1 MTEGPLI
8 LAVETS
14 SRVGSVAA
22 AAAGE
27 MLAET
32 VFSGPLRHSAEIF
45 PAIGELLDRFGRK
58 PDQIGQVYVS
68 AGPGSFTGLR
78 IAATLAKTMHLA
90 NSAKVVA
97 VDTLDVIA
105 ANAVNLVGCDACSL
119 PAPEPE
125 AGGIEKVAAVLDA
138 KRGQFFVAVYGRRAT
153 GPGKATGDEIWAK
166 IAPDALMTAPQFLDR
181 FARSTEPIWLL
192 GDGLVY
198 YRDKFEAAGIRFL
211 DEKYWS
217 PRAAKV
223 HLLGWPKAL
232 QGQFAD
238 PLTLTP
244 NYLRKPD
251 VTLKRR

>member
-105 ANAVNLVGCDACSL
+105 ANAVNLVACDASS
-119 PAPEPE
+119 PSAIEPE
-125 AGGIEKVAAVLDA
+125 GGGIEKVAAVLDA
-138 KRGQFFVAVYGRRAT
+138 KRGQFFVAVYGRRAA
-153 GPGKATGDEIWAK
+153 GPGQAKGDKFWTK
-166 IAPDALMTAPQFLDR
+166 IVPDDLMTAPQFLER
-181 FARSTEPIWLL
+181 FAGGAEPIWLL

-198 YRDKFEAAGIRFL
+198 YRDRFEADGIRFL

-223 HLLGWPKAL
+223 HLLGWEKAL
-232 QGQFAD
+232 QEQFAD
-238 PLTLTP
+238 PFTLTP

>member
-1 MTEGPLI
+1 MTKGPLI

-14 SRVGSVAA
+14 SRIGSVAI

-27 MLAET
+27 MLADT
-32 VFSGPLRHSAEIF
+32 VFSGSLRHSAEIF
-45 PAIGELLDRFGRK
+45 PAIGDLLGRFGRK
-58 PDQIGQVYVS
+58 SDHIGHVYIS

-90 NSAKVVA
+90 NSAEVVA

-105 ANAVNLVGCDACSL
+105 SNAVSLVARDACSVSE
-119 PAPEPE
+119 AEPD
-125 AGGIEKVAAVLDA
+125 GTSLEKVAAVLDA
-138 KRGQFFVAVYGRRAT
+138 KRGQFFIAVYSRRTARR
-153 GPGKATGDEIWAK
+153 GQPAADGIWTK
-166 IAPDALMTAPQFLDR
+166 VVPDSLMTAPQFLAR
-181 FARSTEPIWLL
+181 FAGGEEPLWLL

-198 YRDKFEAAGIRFL
+198 YRDRFEADGIRFL

-223 HLLGWPKAL
+223 HLLGWQKAL
-232 QGQFAD
+232 KGQFAN
-238 PLTLTP
+238 PLTFTP

-251 VTLKRR
+251 VILKRR

>member
-14 SRVGSVAA
+14 SRVGSVAVA
-22 AAAGE
+22 TAGQ
-27 MLAET
+27 MLAEI

-45 PAIGELLDRFGRK
+45 PAIGELLGRVGRK
-58 PDQIGQVYVS
+58 SDQIGHVYVS

-90 NSAKVVA
+90 NSVKVVA

-105 ANAVNLVGCDACSL
+105 ANAVNLVGSDACSL
-119 PAPEPE
+119 PTPEPE
-125 AGGIEKVAAVLDA
+125 GGSIEKVAAVLDA
-138 KRGQFFVAVYGRRAT
+138 KRGQFFIAVYGRPKT
-153 GPGKATGDEIWAK
+153 GLGQITGNGPWTKTVA
-166 IAPDALMTAPQFLDR
+166 DALMTAQQFLER
-181 FARSTEPIWLL
+181 FAGSTEPIWLL

-198 YRDKFEAAGIRFL
+198 YRNKFEADGIRFL

-223 HLLGWPKAL
+223 HLLGWQKAL
-232 QGQFAD
+232 QERFAD